1 MTTATFDTA
10 AWKDGK
16 RHAWLLGLL
25 IPALPLIGW
34 ALVARTGLPLFW
46 WSGPIFYFLIIPPLE
61 MLIGVDRNNPP
72 DGAVE
77 RLEND
82 RYYRFCTYLYLP
94 LQYASLIGSAYVVA
108 RGGLSMLDVLG
119 IALTTGL
126 SSGVGINAAH
136 ELGHKKPA
144 LERWLAKIALA
155 PTAYGHFF
163 VEHNRG
169 HHVRVATPED
179 PASSRLG
186 ESFWAFLPRT
196 VIGSARSAWNLE
208 RERLARSGQGPW
220 TLRNDVLNA
229 WLMSVALFGGL
240 ILWLG
245 PVIIPFLLIQAAYG
259 FMLLEVVN
267 YLEHYGL
274 VRQKQADG
282 RYERCQPQHSWN
294 SNHVVQSAAVSPATP
309 FGSPRQPNPPLSGA
323 AALRAVAAAS
333 VGLRQHGCARLR
345 AAVVALG
352 DGQARTRPLPGRR
365 DTGQRPSAAAPEDSG
380 AIWRRLPRA
389 GLSSSHGCL
398 SLSRLRLPLQRS
410 ERRAPRGLQGRHALA

>member
-1 MTTATFDTA
+1 MTTATFEAA

-16 RHAWLLGLL
+16 RHAWLMGLL
-25 IPALPLIGW
+25 IPSLPLLGW
-34 ALVARTGLPLFW
+34 ALVAATGLSVFW
-46 WSGPIFYFLIIPPLE
+46 WTGPIFYFLIIPPLE
-61 MLIGVDRNNPP
+61 LLIGEDRNNPP

-82 RYYRFCTYLYLP
+82 RYYRYCTFLYLP
-94 LQYASLIGSAYVVA
+94 LQYASLIGSAWLVA
-108 RGGLSMLDVLG
+108 RGGLSWLDVLG

-136 ELGHKKPA
+136 ELGHKKPV

-186 ESFWAFLPRT
+186 ESFWAFLPRS
-196 VIGSARSAWNLE
+196 VFGSARSAWHLE
-208 RERLARSGQGPW
+208 KERLGRSDQGPW

-229 WLMSVALFGGL
+229 WLMSVLLFGGL

-294 SNHVVQSAAVSPATP
+294 SNHVVTNLLLYHLQRHSDHHTNPTRRYQALRHFEQSPQLPSGYASMVALAYI
-309 FGSPRQPNPPLSGA
+309 PPLWRWVMDRRVLAHYQGDVTRANVYPPLRRKILARYGA
-323 AALRAVAAAS
+323 GAGSRA
-333 VGLRQHGCARLR
+333 
-345 AAVVALG
+345 
-352 DGQARTRPLPGRR
+352 
-365 DTGQRPSAAAPEDSG
+365 
-380 AIWRRLPRA
+380 
-389 GLSSSHGCL
+389 
-398 SLSRLRLPLQRS
+398 
-410 ERRAPRGLQGRHALA
+410 

>member
-1 MTTATFDTA
+1 MTTVTLEAA

-16 RHAWLLGLL
+16 RHAWLMGLL
-25 IPALPLIGW
+25 IPSLPLLGW
-34 ALVARTGLPLFW
+34 ALVAATGLPVFW
-46 WSGPIFYFLIIPPLE
+46 WIGPIFYFLIIPPLE
-61 MLIGVDRNNPP
+61 LLIGEDRNNPP
-72 DGAVE
+72 DSAVE

-82 RYYRFCTYLYLP
+82 RYYRYCTFLYLP

-108 RGGLSMLDVLG
+108 RGGLSWPDVLG

-208 RERLARSGQGPW
+208 KERLGRSGHGPW

-229 WLMSVALFGGL
+229 WLMSVVLFGGL

-294 SNHVVQSAAVSPATP
+294 SNHVVTNLLLYHLQRHSDHHTNPTRRYQALRHFEQSPQLPSGYASMVALAYI
-309 FGSPRQPNPPLSGA
+309 PPLWRWVMDRRVLAHYQGDVTRANVYPPQRRKILARYGA
-323 AALRAVAAAS
+323 GA
-333 VGLRQHGCARLR
+333 G
-345 AAVVALG
+345 
-352 DGQARTRPLPGRR
+352 PR
-365 DTGQRPSAAAPEDSG
+365 D
-380 AIWRRLPRA
+380 
-389 GLSSSHGCL
+389 
-398 SLSRLRLPLQRS
+398 
-410 ERRAPRGLQGRHALA
+410 

>member
-1 MTTATFDTA
+1 MTTAIFEAA

-25 IPALPLIGW
+25 IPSLPLIGW
-34 ALVARTGLPLFW
+34 SLVACTGLPLFW

-72 DGAVE
+72 DGAIE

-108 RGGLSMLDVLG
+108 RGGLSVPDVLG

-136 ELGHKKPA
+136 ELGHKKPT

-196 VIGSARSAWNLE
+196 VIGSVRSAWNLE
-208 RERLARSGQGPW
+208 RERLARSGLSPW

-229 WLMSVALFGGL
+229 WLMSVVLFGGL

-245 PVIIPFLLIQAAYG
+245 PVIIPFLLIQAVYG

-294 SNHVVQSAAVSPATP
+294 SNHVVTNLLLYHLQRHSDHHANPTRRYQALRHFEQSPQLPSGYASMVALAYV
-309 FGSPRQPNPPLSGA
+309 PPLWRWVMDRRVLAHYRGDVTLANVYPPQRRKILARYA
-323 AALRAVAAAS
+323 AGVRT
-333 VGLRQHGCARLR
+333 
-345 AAVVALG
+345 
-352 DGQARTRPLPGRR
+352 QA
-365 DTGQRPSAAAPEDSG
+365 
-380 AIWRRLPRA
+380 
-389 GLSSSHGCL
+389 
-398 SLSRLRLPLQRS
+398 
-410 ERRAPRGLQGRHALA
+410 

>member
-1 MTTATFDTA
+1 MTTATFEAA

-16 RHAWLLGLL
+16 RHAWLMGLL
-25 IPALPLIGW
+25 IPSLPLLGW
-34 ALVARTGLPLFW
+34 ALVAATGLSVFW
-46 WSGPIFYFLIIPPLE
+46 WTGPIFYFLIIPPLE
-61 MLIGVDRNNPP
+61 LLIGEDRNNPP

-77 RLEND
+77 RLESD
-82 RYYRFCTYLYLP
+82 LYYRYCTFLYLP
-94 LQYASLIGSAYVVA
+94 LQYASLIGSAWLVA
-108 RGGLSMLDVLG
+108 RGGLSWLDVLG

-196 VIGSARSAWNLE
+196 VIGSARSAWSLEKERLE
-208 RERLARSGQGPW
+208 RSGRSPW

-229 WLMSVALFGGL
+229 WLMSVVLFGGL

-245 PVIIPFLLIQAAYG
+245 PVIIPFLLIQAVYG

-294 SNHVVQSAAVSPATP
+294 SNHVVTNLLLYHLQRHSDHHTNPTRRYQALRHFEQSPQLPSGYASMVALAYI
-309 FGSPRQPNPPLSGA
+309 PPLWRWVMDRRVLAHYQGDVTRANVHPPLRRKILARHGA
-323 AALRAVAAAS
+323 GAGSRA
-333 VGLRQHGCARLR
+333 
-345 AAVVALG
+345 
-352 DGQARTRPLPGRR
+352 
-365 DTGQRPSAAAPEDSG
+365 
-380 AIWRRLPRA
+380 
-389 GLSSSHGCL
+389 
-398 SLSRLRLPLQRS
+398 
-410 ERRAPRGLQGRHALA
+410 